1 MEREEIVMGYQSL
14 IKYEM
19 DKVRIGKILEEK
31 GKNEEK
37 GNRGDENI
45 LKEKN
50 RQEDIKLQ
58 DGQ

>member
-37 GNRGDENI
+37 GNRGYENI
-45 LKEKN
+45 LQEKK
-50 RQEDIKLQ
+50 RLEEMKL
-58 DGQ
+58 